1 MTGTA
6 APRSASS
13 LIGYIAPGRESR
25 LAWLRPRAPGQ
36 GQDQTPLKQVTLDT
50 MVDRTVA
57 ALTELPRSVVLV
69 GHSLAGMVISAAAE
83 KAPDRIKTLVFLTAL
98 FRITNLIELHSVPA
112 SRGRYEELKYPR
124 DHA

>member
-1 MTGTA
+1 
-6 APRSASS
+6 
-13 LIGYIAPGRESR
+13 
-25 LAWLRPRAPGQ
+25 
-36 GQDQTPLKQVTLDT
+36 

-98 FRITNLIELHSVPA
+98 FPHHEFNRIAFGPCQPGSV
-112 SRGRYEELKYPR
+112 
-124 DHA
+124 